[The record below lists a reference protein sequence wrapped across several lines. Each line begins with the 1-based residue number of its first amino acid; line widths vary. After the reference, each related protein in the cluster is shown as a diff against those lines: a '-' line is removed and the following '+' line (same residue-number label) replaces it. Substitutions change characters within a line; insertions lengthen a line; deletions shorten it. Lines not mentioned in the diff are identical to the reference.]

1 MLGGGP
7 ERYTKVIGDIA
18 KRTPICARRSPFAK
32 RPKGVWQRTYVRLQR
47 IVFQSVTEA
56 ADVLMDRA
64 IEMGS
69 ERDL

>member
-18 KRTPICARRSPFAK
+18 KRTPICTRRSPFE
-32 RPKGVWQRTYVRLQR
+32 RPKGVWQRTYIRLQR
-47 IVFQSVTEA
+47 IVFESVTEA

-64 IEMGS
+64 IETGS